1 MMCSR
6 CPVCRLKDMRG
17 LGGHDKDGDDD
28 DDNRTCCQVRSAG
41 SSCEAFRDNHCLD
54 QMIIIC
60 RKYEQTEEGDL
71 FSHVSQVKAQG
82 RKEPCRGK
90 WLPMTC
96 LLFFLVVFTFLMGK
110 VGKDRKEARNYDAD
124 VFPLSRTAWLLGSLL
139 FWTIWLLLRLLQL
152 IMWFIKGLL
161 WFISIAVYPLCCCL
175 SFFLSCVLLLLHYLC
190 DAVYFATSSP
200 VYVYIMCLTIALF
213 LFIFTLTCGNRC

>member
-1 MMCSR
+1 MS
-6 CPVCRLKDMRG
+6 KQ
-17 LGGHDKDGDDD
+17 K
-28 DDNRTCCQVRSAG
+28 
-41 SSCEAFRDNHCLD
+41 
-54 QMIIIC
+54 
-60 RKYEQTEEGDL
+60 K
-71 FSHVSQVKAQG
+71 VKAQG